1 MIVVLSLLL
10 LVSSALQE
18 GTANS
23 TNECS
28 LLQDIHSCVRDEN
41 HVTNLLQLTL
51 LKQII
56 NQSPQATKLDQLES
70 LLQTIIK
77 KLDDDSHQL
86 NRSYEYPTSRL
97 LHSCEEI
104 KTSWPDSPSDYYTVA
119 DSNGHIRQVYCHME
133 ELCGSDEGWMRV
145 AYLNMSD
152 PTEDCPPGFRLYEE
166 NGIRAC
172 GRPETTTGYCQ
183 AAIFPVS
190 HISYTE
196 VCGRMLGYQYG
207 ITGGINPNGHTYDIN
222 TYYVEG
228 VSLTYGSPRQ
238 HIWTF
243 INAVQENTF
252 WFINGQTSCPC
263 APNSGISNIA
273 PPAFVGNDY
282 FCESGAPIKAELN
295 TFYTNDPLWDGKQ
308 CGIVEKPCCNF
319 PGLPWFHKEL
329 QIPTNENIEMRIC
342 ANAGTQHEDTPI
354 NFFEIYVK

>member
-1 MIVVLSLLL
+1 MLVVLSLLL

-18 GTANS
+18 GTATS
-23 TNECS
+23 TDACS
-28 LLQDIHSCVRDEN
+28 LLQDVHSCVIDEN

-56 NQSPQATKLDQLES
+56 NQSPQATKLDELES

-77 KLDDDSHQL
+77 KLDDDSRQS
-86 NRSYEYPTSRL
+86 NRYPTSRL
-97 LHSCEEI
+97 LYSCEEI

-183 AAIFPVS
+183 PAVFPGS

-196 VCGRMLGYQYG
+196 VCGRMIGYQYG
-207 ITGGINPNGHTYDIN
+207 KPGGINPYRDTYSIN
-222 TYYVEG
+222 SPYVEG

-243 INAVQENTF
+243 INARQENTF
-252 WFINGQTSCPC
+252 QYSDGQTSCPC

-273 PPAFVGNDY
+273 PPSFVGNDY
-282 FCESGAPIKAELN
+282 FCESGAPITAQVN

-308 CGIVEKPCCNF
+308 CGIKEKPCCNF

-329 QIPTNENIEMRIC
+329 QIPTNENIEMRLC
-342 ANAGTQHEDTPI
+342 ANHGTHIEDTPI

>member
-1 MIVVLSLLL
+1 MIVALSLLL
-10 LVSSALQE
+10 LVSSAIQE
-18 GTANS
+18 SNANS
-23 TNECS
+23 TDECS
-28 LLQDIHSCVRDEN
+28 LLQDVHSCVRDEN

-70 LLQTIIK
+70 LLLTIIK
-77 KLDDDSHQL
+77 KLDGSCQSD
-86 NRSYEYPTSRL
+86 RYPTSRL
-97 LHSCEEI
+97 LYSCEEI

-119 DSNGHIRQVYCHME
+119 DNNGHIRQVYCHME

-152 PTEDCPPGFRLYEE
+152 PTEDCPSGFRLYEE

-183 AAIFPVS
+183 AAVFPTS

-196 VCGRMLGYQYG
+196 VCGRMIGYQYG
-207 ITGGINPNGHTYDIN
+207 QPGGINPHRSTYDIN

-243 INAVQENTF
+243 INAIQENTF
-252 WFINGQTSCPC
+252 WHTDGATSCPC

-273 PPAFVGNDY
+273 PPSFVGNDY
-282 FCESGAPIKAELN
+282 FCESGAPITAQLN

-319 PGLPWFHKEL
+319 PGLPWFHKEIK
-329 QIPTNENIEMRIC
+329 IPTNENIEMRLC
-342 ANAGTQHEDTPI
+342 ANSGTHIEDTPI

>member
-18 GTANS
+18 GNANS

-28 LLQDIHSCVRDEN
+28 LLQDVHRDEN
-41 HVTNLLQLTL
+41 RVIDLLQLTL
-51 LKQII
+51 LKEIV
-56 NQSPQATKLDQLES
+56 NQSPQAKKLLE
-70 LLQTIIK
+70 TTIK
-77 KLDDDSHQL
+77 KLGG
-86 NRSYEYPTSRL
+86 EYPISTL

-104 KTSWPDSPSDYYTVA
+104 KTNWPDNPSGYYTIA
-119 DSNGHIRQVYCHME
+119 DSNGHTRHVYCHME

-145 AYLNMSD
+145 SYLNMSD

-183 AAIFPVS
+183 AAVFPTS
-190 HISYTE
+190 HINYTE
-196 VCGRMLGYQYG
+196 VCGRMIGYQYG
-207 ITGGINPNGHTYDIN
+207 TPDGINPYRSTYDIN

-243 INAVQENTF
+243 INAIQENTF
-252 WFINGQTSCPC
+252 LHIDGQRSCPC

-273 PPAFVGNDY
+273 PPSFVGNDY
-282 FCESGAPIKAELN
+282 FCESGAPITAQLN

-308 CGIVEKPCCNF
+308 CGIKEKPCCNF

-329 QIPTNENIEMRIC
+329 QIPTNENIEMRLC
-342 ANAGTQHEDTPI
+342 ANDGTQNEDTPI